1 MAKNKNLHWI
11 LENAVNLKQWIYSH
25 NYARAENF
33 RMIDIKINAETAE
46 LGTFQWW
53 IMGLMLDPLFF
64 LISRLN
70 NACYP
75 LVIII
80 SKAGNFWMEDIG
92 INAWSTLFLNLQIK

>member
-1 MAKNKNLHWI
+1 
-11 LENAVNLKQWIYSH
+11 
-25 NYARAENF
+25 
-33 RMIDIKINAETAE
+33 MIDIKINAETAE

-80 SKAGNFWMEDIG
+80 SKAGNF
-92 INAWSTLFLNLQIK
+92 